1 MALSRVT
8 KLFAVKD
15 AKIGKLTADP
25 AGGTTTYATL
35 VDVPGI
41 RTVGISGDVNTTE
54 LRGDQV
60 LLDSDTTLQNITVTF
75 EYAKISLD
83 VLVATLGGAVADA
96 SPGAGLQTATWS
108 LLGTDT
114 LFTPFKFE
122 AQVVSVDT
130 PGGDAHLVLYKCH
143 LSSFPQLGTE
153 LDDYQTFSIDAT
165 ASPRLS
171 DSKWIDV
178 KLNETAAAIS

>member
-1 MALSRVT
+1 MALSHVT

-15 AKIGKLTADP
+15 AKIAKLTADP
-25 AGGTTTYATL
+25 AGGTTTYATA

-60 LLDSDTTLQNITVTF
+60 LLDSDTTLSNITVSF
-75 EYAKISLD
+75 EYAKMSLD
-83 VLVATLGGAVADA
+83 VFVATLGGAVAD
-96 SPGAGLQTATWS
+96 SGSGSTEVATYS

-130 PGGDAHLVLYKCH
+130 PGGDAHLVLYRCK

-153 LDDYQTFSIDAT
+153 LDDYQTFSLEAT

-178 KLNETAAAIS
+178 VLNETAAAIS

>member
-1 MALSRVT
+1 MAISHVT
-8 KLFAVKD
+8 KLFATKD
-15 AKIGKLTADP
+15 AKVSKLTSDVD
-25 AGGTTTYATL
+25 GGSTVYDTA

-41 RTVGISGDVNTTE
+41 RSVSIGGDINTVE

-60 LLDSDTTLQNITVTF
+60 LLDSDSTLNNITVTF
-75 EYAKISLD
+75 EYAKLSLD
-83 VLVATLGGAVADA
+83 VLVAVLGGAVADA

-143 LSSFPQLGTE
+143 LSSFPELGTE

-178 KLNETAAAIS
+178 RLNETASSIS

>member
-1 MALSRVT
+1 MALSRVS
-8 KLFAVKD
+8 KLFGVKD
-15 AKIGKLTADP
+15 AKISKMTSDPSGGPTVYSTA
-25 AGGTTTYATL
+25 

-41 RTVGISGDVNTTE
+41 RTVSISGDVNTAE

-60 LLDSDTTLQNITVTF
+60 LLDSDASLNNITVAF

-83 VLVATLGGAVADA
+83 VFVAVLGGAVADA
-96 SPGAGLQTATWS
+96 SPGAGLQTTTWS

-114 LFTPFKFE
+114 LFNPFKFE

-130 PGGDAHLVLYKCH
+130 PGGDAHLVLYKCR
-143 LSSFPQLGTE
+143 LASFPDMGTE

-171 DSKWIDV
+171 DAKWIDV
-178 KLNETAAAIS
+178 KLQETASAIS

>member
-41 RTVGISGDVNTTE
+41 RTVGISGDVNIVE

-75 EYAKISLD
+75 EYAKVSLD
-83 VLVATLGGAVADA
+83 VLVAALGGAVADA
-96 SPGAGLQTATWS
+96 SPGAG
-108 LLGTDT
+108 
-114 LFTPFKFE
+114 
-122 AQVVSVDT
+122 
-130 PGGDAHLVLYKCH
+130 
-143 LSSFPQLGTE
+143 
-153 LDDYQTFSIDAT
+153 
-165 ASPRLS
+165 
-171 DSKWIDV
+171 
-178 KLNETAAAIS
+178 